1 MSAVIESE
9 SKTQA
14 EAEEEILSAE
24 TTQPERV
31 LLQTP
36 VDVRSASLVV
46 LAVFA
51 SVFALHWAA
60 AVFIPLMVSLM
71 LTYALSPVVDLLER
85 WKISRW
91 IGAAVILL
99 SIGGGFG
106 WTCYSLS
113 GDATALLAS
122 FTVGSRKLPP

>member
-1 MSAVIESE
+1 MSDVDLKTEEAVEA
-9 SKTQA
+9 A
-14 EAEEEILSAE
+14 EAIGTAA

-31 LLQTP
+31 LLHMP

-71 LTYALSPVVDLLER
+71 LTYALAPLVDLLER

-99 SIGGGFG
+99 RRR
-106 WTCYSLS
+106 
-113 GDATALLAS
+113 D
-122 FTVGSRKLPP
+122 V